1 MVSLFSIG
9 LKMYNSAAQLKLNSS
24 RVYWLKIF
32 INKIKFSWYL
42 FSLTLFDN
50 ILADRNEAPKII

>member
-1 MVSLFSIG
+1 
-9 LKMYNSAAQLKLNSS
+9 MYNSAAQLKLNSS